1 MRSEAIRAPI
11 KREALVH
18 SIWKLSS
25 AKLATLALLFSCV
38 FGVSPAS
45 AEGQLKADEGFAY
58 YCVGQRY
65 KPATILSKGNPNTI
79 IILKLHTSDIFSVPE
94 DKEVEC
100 VSDEID
106 DDFVI
111 KRFFMKNDKKMD
123 GWVSFKFPIEIDG
136 EVIKPRASITS
147 ANYESA
153 GKFYRFNLS
162 KNVCGFDQGPN
173 EDGLLVANNDASR
186 SCGSFVPIRAFG
198 FLSALDD
205 LVEIDCF
212 SEEGGTCGFGVY
224 FGNWRFSVQD
234 IPRKFV
240 PKWKEVHEKLV
251 EALKKKIVLYLSSDA
266 CYGKLSCESLAPLAN
281 IEKQ

>member
-11 KREALVH
+11 KRDALVH

-38 FGVSPAS
+38 FGLSPAS
-45 AEGQLKADEGFAY
+45 AEGQLRADEGFAY

-79 IILKLHTSDIFSVPE
+79 IILKLPTSEILSVPE
-94 DKEVEC
+94 DKEIEC

-106 DDFVI
+106 NGFVI

-123 GWVSFKFPIEIDG
+123 GWVSFKVPIEIDG
-136 EVIKPRASITS
+136 EAIKSRALASSVDYQST
-147 ANYESA
+147 
-153 GKFYRFNLS
+153 GKFRRFTIS
-162 KNVCGFDQGPN
+162 KNVCGFDQEPN
-173 EDGLLVANNDASR
+173 EYGLLVANNDASG
-186 SCGSFVPIRAFG
+186 SCGSFFPFRAYG
-198 FLSALDD
+198 VLPAPDD
-205 LVEIDCF
+205 LVEIICF